1 MHWILPAY
9 SRISVSNNPDGLV
22 ADTSLYSVTVPT
34 RFWSTWISLVTSVVS
49 IVVWVT
55 SVPVTVVPC
64 WLVTEVPGPVRVSFN
79 EKFTMVMSGV
89 DELVLLLVVFVL
101 LVVLVV
107 VTVLPLLVVVV
118 VLLVVGVLLVELLLL
133 LLELL
138 LEVLLEVLLE

>member
-1 MHWILPAY
+1 
-9 SRISVSNNPDGLV
+9 
-22 ADTSLYSVTVPT
+22 
-34 RFWSTWISLVTSVVS
+34 VS

-89 DELVLLLVVFVL
+89 DELVLLLVVFVVL
-101 LVVLVV
+101 LVLLVLLV

-118 VLLVVGVLLVELLLL
+118 VLLVVGVLLVEVLLEL

-138 LEVLLEVLLE
+138 LEVLLEVLLERLSSSEWGGVLLLLSAIHCT